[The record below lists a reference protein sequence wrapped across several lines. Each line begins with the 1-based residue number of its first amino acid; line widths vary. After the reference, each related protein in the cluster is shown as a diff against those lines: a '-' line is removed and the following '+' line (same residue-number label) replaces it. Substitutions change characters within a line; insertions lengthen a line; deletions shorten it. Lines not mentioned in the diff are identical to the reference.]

1 MSSTTMTAV
10 RAAGYV
16 GSAALMAWLASA
28 TSVSRHP
35 ETARVPRSSAD
46 GQQLDA
52 IASDVQ
58 SQATRLRHRL
68 ATAPAPQ
75 ASVRNPFEFGSRA
88 PERRHTAAHAEPPAA
103 EPAPA
108 DVEPPLALIG
118 VAEQKTPV
126 GLVRTAM
133 IGQLDG
139 QFVMVTEGQE
149 VAGRYRVAAVGAD
162 TVDLK
167 DASGAIRR
175 LVMK

>member
-1 MSSTTMTAV
+1 
-10 RAAGYV
+10 
-16 GSAALMAWLASA
+16 MAWLASA
-28 TSVSRHP
+28 TSVIPHQDP
-35 ETARVPRSSAD
+35 PRGPKSSAD
-46 GQQLDA
+46 GEALGA

-58 SQATRLRHRL
+58 SQAVRLRHRL
-68 ATAPAPQ
+68 AMAPAPQ
-75 ASVRNPFEFGSRA
+75 APVRNPFEFGSRA
-88 PERRHTAAHAEPPAA
+88 PEKRHTPARVEPAA
-103 EPAPA
+103 AGGAPAPA
-108 DVEPPLALIG
+108 DMEPPLALIG
-118 VAEQKTPV
+118 VAEQQTPA

-167 DASGAIRR
+167 DVVSGSLRR